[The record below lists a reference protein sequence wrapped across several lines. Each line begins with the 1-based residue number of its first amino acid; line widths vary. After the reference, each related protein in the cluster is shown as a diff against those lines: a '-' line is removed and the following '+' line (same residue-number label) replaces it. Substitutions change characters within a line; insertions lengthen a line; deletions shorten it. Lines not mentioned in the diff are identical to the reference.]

1 MGLTIQEIELR
12 LELLSIQL
20 AELAK
25 IVNEIEERWKCLDLT
40 SEKP

>member
-12 LELLSIQL
+12 LDLLSIQL

-25 IVNEIEERWKCLDLT
+25 IVEEIEAQAQEIQDGNL
-40 SEKP
+40 

>member
-1 MGLTIQEIELR
+1 MGISIEELELR
-12 LELLSIQL
+12 LDLLSIQL

>member
-1 MGLTIQEIELR
+1 MGLSIEEIELR
-12 LELLSIQL
+12 LDLLSVQL

-25 IVNEIEERWKCLDLT
+25 IVNEIEERAECLDLT

>member
-12 LELLSIQL
+12 LELMNIQL

-25 IVNEIEERWKCLDLT
+25 IVEEIEAQAKQIEDGHV
-40 SEKP
+40 

>member
-1 MGLTIQEIELR
+1 LGLSIEELELR
-12 LELLSIQL
+12 LDLLIIQL

>member
-12 LELLSIQL
+12 LDLLSIQL

-25 IVNEIEERWKCLDLT
+25 IVEEIEAQAQEIQDGHV
-40 SEKP
+40 

>member
-1 MGLTIQEIELR
+1 MGSTLAEIEMR

-25 IVNEIEERWKCLDLT
+25 IVNEIEAQAKQIEDGHV
-40 SEKP
+40 

>member
-12 LELLSIQL
+12 LELLTVQL

>member
-12 LELLSIQL
+12 LDLLTVQL

-25 IVNEIEERWKCLDLT
+25 IVNEIEAQAQEILDGNI
-40 SEKP
+40 